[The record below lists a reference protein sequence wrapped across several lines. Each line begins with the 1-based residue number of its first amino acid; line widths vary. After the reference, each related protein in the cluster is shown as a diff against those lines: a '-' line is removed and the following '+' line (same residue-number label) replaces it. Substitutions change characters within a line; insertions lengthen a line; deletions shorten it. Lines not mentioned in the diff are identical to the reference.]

1 MIVLTCLALATL
13 DQRGSGIIDSTRRM
27 VRDVVAPVQD
37 LADNAIEPGVDFFDD
52 VGRADSLAR
61 ENRELRRR
69 LAASRGERAD
79 AKVANARNAELERL
93 LALPAPAGWESVNAR
108 VVSGSVG
115 SFERTF
121 RIDRGTSEGVQVGDA
136 VAIGGA
142 DAGVLVG
149 QVIAVSQ
156 GNATVRR
163 IDDRRHRVGVLLV
176 QDGQAPAV
184 RGIAEGQEDSALLR
198 LSFLPAG
205 TEPKKGQPVVT
216 LGLAT
221 EPYPPGMVIGVVER
235 VSSGGV
241 PGARD
246 ALVRPSIDLDRVEAV
261 KILRRVGA
269 PK

>member
-1 MIVLTCLALATL
+1 MIVLTCVALATL
-13 DQRGSGIIDSTRRM
+13 DQRGSGIIDSTRRI
-27 VRDVVAPVQD
+27 VRDVIAPVQD
-37 LADNAIEPGVDFFDD
+37 LADRAIEPGVDFFDD
-52 VGRADSLAR
+52 LGRADSLAQ
-61 ENRELRRR
+61 ENQQLRRR
-69 LAASRGERAD
+69 MAAVRGALAD
-79 AKVANARNAELERL
+79 AKVANARNQELEQL
-93 LALPAPAGWESVNAR
+93 LALPTPAGWEAVNAR
-108 VVSGSVG
+108 VVAGSVG

-136 VAIGGA
+136 VAVGGES
-142 DAGVLVG
+142 GVLVG

-163 IDDRRHRVGVLLV
+163 IDDRRHHVGVILV
-176 QDGQAPAV
+176 QGGQGPGA

-221 EPYPPGMVIGVVER
+221 EPYPPGLVVGVVER

-241 PGARD
+241 PGAHD
-246 ALVRPSIDLDRVEAV
+246 ALVRPATDLDRLDAV
-261 KILRRVGA
+261 KVLRRAGA